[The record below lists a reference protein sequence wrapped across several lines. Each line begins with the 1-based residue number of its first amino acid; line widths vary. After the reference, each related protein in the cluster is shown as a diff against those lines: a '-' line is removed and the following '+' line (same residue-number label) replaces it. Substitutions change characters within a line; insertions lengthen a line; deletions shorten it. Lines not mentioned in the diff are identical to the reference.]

1 MNIEDLAVQG
11 RRSLYGNLAE
21 RNYSEYIRSRNNTL
35 HNMFSDSRSMRH
47 KNEVVANIKGVNYV
61 DDAKSVKPN
70 STWFTFEQTSNP
82 IIWIL
87 EAGENIQELTS
98 LIDEVKQKVHTLIM
112 VGEDRANIKKTFS
125 TITNFIQLNT
135 LEEAVKTAYY
145 FANEPDVVIYSP
157 ASGNEQEAETNG
169 ERFLN
174 FVNNL

>member
-82 IIWIL
+82 II
-87 EAGENIQELTS
+87 
-98 LIDEVKQKVHTLIM
+98 
-112 VGEDRANIKKTFS
+112 
-125 TITNFIQLNT
+125 
-135 LEEAVKTAYY
+135 
-145 FANEPDVVIYSP
+145 
-157 ASGNEQEAETNG
+157 
-169 ERFLN
+169 
-174 FVNNL
+174 

>member
-1 MNIEDLAVQG
+1 M
-11 RRSLYGNLAE
+11 
-21 RNYSEYIRSRNNTL
+21 
-35 HNMFSDSRSMRH
+35 
-47 KNEVVANIKGVNYV
+47 
-61 DDAKSVKPN
+61 
-70 STWFTFEQTSNP
+70 
-82 IIWIL
+82 

-98 LIDEVKQKVHTLIM
+98 LVDEVKQKVHTLIM